1 MSDRAASPPPT
12 RPPGAPVPAG
22 ARDAERGDGADTR
35 LAYDFATVRVVPHVH
50 LADFVTVGVVVH
62 ARTAGYLRM
71 RALTD
76 PAALR
81 ARVPDVDAELLARYL
96 RSWEAVCAGD
106 PTAGPVALA
115 PTSERFQWITA
126 PRSDVLQ
133 SSPVHEGLCDDPAWA
148 LDELFAAYVKA

>member
-1 MSDRAASPPPT
+1 MSGHAATGRAGS
-12 RPPGAPVPAG
+12 RPA
-22 ARDAERGDGADTR
+22 AER
-35 LAYDFATVRVVPHVH
+35 LAYDFATLRVVPHVH

-71 RALTD
+71 RVLTD

-81 ARVPDVDAELLARYL
+81 ARVRDVDPELLARYL

-106 PTAGPVALA
+106 PAAGPVALA
-115 PTSERFQWITA
+115 PTSERFHWVTA

-133 SSPVHEGLCDDPAWA
+133 CSPVHEGLCDDPERA
-148 LDELFAAYVKA
+148 LEELFAAYVRT